1 MHYQTV
7 TPENVE
13 IVASVVDGYYFVCP
27 DLAALDS
34 HLVDLRTRFLGP
46 GANTTDERKAK
57 ARTDIDRL
65 LERRL
70 YLQMTDQ
77 MTDAA

>member
-7 TPENVE
+7 APENVE
-13 IVASVVDGYYFVCP
+13 MVASVVDGYYFACP
-27 DLAALDS
+27 DLAALDA
-34 HLVDLRTRFLGP
+34 HLVDLRNRFLGP
-46 GANTTDERKAK
+46 DSNITDERKAK

-70 YLQMTDQ
+70 YLQMT
-77 MTDAA
+77 AA